1 MHQQRKWN
9 DKIIQFLH
17 RWCMVKE
24 FELPALIWAF
34 FFFFFLLSTIYML
47 RPFRDEMAIAAGVKQ
62 LQWLFT
68 GTFVATLMIVPIFG
82 LLIKKFPLQK
92 FLPAFFI
99 FFISNLLG
107 FYILFK
113 ISFHPVILA
122 RTFFIWLGIFNVF
135 VVSLFWSF
143 MMDIFSNEQSR
154 RLFGVISAG
163 GSVGAITGPAL
174 ATLLV
179 HSFGPVT
186 LLLPA
191 IFLLGLATLCL
202 YRLLNWS
209 NRNSIKYSET
219 APRSSVNYSHPI
231 GGSIWSGIKA
241 VFRSRYLMGIS
252 LFIILYT
259 AISTFIYFERAYMVE
274 QTLNNSTTRTTL
286 FAGIDLTANILAI
299 PAQFFITNR
308 IIQRFG
314 LALMFAIIPFFII
327 LGFIS
332 LSVLPVLSLLVGI
345 QILHRVGNY
354 SLLRPGRE
362 ILFTVTPREDR
373 YKAKNFIDTVI
384 YRGSDALTGW
394 LFAGL
399 ISLGL
404 SLSVISLVGLPIAA
418 LWMLTGYALGLKQKD
433 RRKQMK
439 SETKLDLLPHTEN

>member
-1 MHQQRKWN
+1 MHRQKKWN

-17 RWCMVKE
+17 RWCMVE
-24 FELPALIWAF
+24 DFELPALIWAF

-47 RPFRDEMAIAAGVKQ
+47 RPFRDEMAIAAGVEH

-68 GTFVATLMIVPIFG
+68 GTFTATLVMVPIFG
-82 LLIKKFPLQK
+82 LLIKKYPRQK

-107 FYILFK
+107 FFMLFK
-113 ISFHPVILA
+113 INFYPVILA

-143 MMDIFSNEQSR
+143 MTDIFTNEQSR

-163 GSVGAITGPAL
+163 GSAGAIIGPAF

-179 HSFGPVT
+179 HTFGPVN

-191 IFLLGLATLCL
+191 TLLLVLATLCIA
-202 YRLLNWS
+202 RLLNWS
-209 NRNSIKYSET
+209 DRYSFDYSEGN
-219 APRSSVNYSHPI
+219 SSPAKNHSHPI

-252 LFIILYT
+252 LFIMLYT
-259 AISTFIYFERAYMVE
+259 AVSTFIYFERAYMVE
-274 QTLNNSTTRTTL
+274 QTISDPTTRTTF

-314 LALMFAIIPFFII
+314 LAIMFAIIPFFII

-362 ILFTVTPREDR
+362 ILFTVTAREDR

-394 LFAGL
+394 IFAGL
-399 ISLGL
+399 MSLGL
-404 SLSVISLVGLPIAA
+404 SLSVISLLGLPIAA
-418 LWMLTGYALGLKQKD
+418 LWMLTGYTLGLKQKD

-439 SETKLDLLPHTEN
+439 AETNLDLLPHTEN